1 MFRSITF
8 SLLLISGLFLINC
21 SRDLSSINDIDDN
34 PKKQIRALTQNE
46 TQLVESCKK
55 FGLKLFKK
63 IIEEQPDRN
72 IFISPLSV
80 SMALG
85 MTLNG
90 PDGETY
96 TAMQQ
101 TLEFEGMTN
110 QEINEAYQSLID
122 LLINLDDKVLF
133 EIANSIWYRNTFN
146 VKQDFLETNQ
156 EYFDA
161 EIAAL
166 DFNDP
171 ASVDIINNWVSEKT
185 HDKIEKIINSIDPL
199 TVMFLINAIYFK
211 GTWQYEFDKENTEDD
226 VFNLSGG
233 GTVDCKMMKIR
244 GRFDYYEDDDVQI
257 IDLPYGDG
265 DFSMTI
271 FLPKPG
277 VDIDEFTG
285 ALDESRWQNYL
296 TSLNSD
302 SGTLELPKFKLEYK
316 LKMNDVLKALGMSI
330 AFDPQ
335 QADFSRINP
344 NVELYISKVL
354 HKTFVQ
360 VDEEGTEAAAV
371 TVVAINFTS
380 IGGDEEFYMTVNHP
394 FMFVIREHHS
404 ETILFIGKM
413 IQPEWE
419 E

>member
-1 MFRSITF
+1 MFRSITL
-8 SLLLISGLFLINC
+8 SLLLIIGLFLINC
-21 SRDLSSINDIDDN
+21 SKDLSSINDIDDN
-34 PKKQIRALTQNE
+34 PKKYIRALTQNE
-46 TQLVESCKK
+46 TQLVESGKK
-55 FGLKLFKK
+55 FGLELFKK
-63 IIEEQPDRN
+63 IVEEQPDTN

-85 MTLNG
+85 MALNG
-90 PDGETY
+90 ADGETY

-101 TLEFEGMTN
+101 TLEFDGLTN
-110 QEINEAYQSLID
+110 QEINEAYESLID
-122 LLINLDDKVLF
+122 LLINLDEKVLLK
-133 EIANSIWYRNTFN
+133 IANSIWYSNTFY
-146 VKQDFLETNQ
+146 VKQDFLKTNQ

-161 EIAAL
+161 EISAL

-185 HDKIEKIINSIDPL
+185 NEKIKEIIDNIDPSA
-199 TVMFLINAIYFK
+199 VMFLINAIYFK

-226 VFNLSGG
+226 VFNLIGG

-244 GRFDYYEDDDVQI
+244 GQFDYYEDDDVQI

-277 VDIDEFTG
+277 VDINEF
-285 ALDESRWQNYL
+285 AVNLDDSRWENYL
-296 TSLNSD
+296 NCLKSD

-316 LKMNDVLKALGMSI
+316 LKMNDALKTLGMSI

-335 QADFSRINP
+335 KADFTRMNPYGGIWINR
-344 NVELYISKVL
+344 VL

-371 TVVAINFTS
+371 TVVEMFNTS
-380 IGGDEEFYMTVNHP
+380 IGGDTEFYMHANRP
-394 FMFVIREHHS
+394 FLYVIREHHS